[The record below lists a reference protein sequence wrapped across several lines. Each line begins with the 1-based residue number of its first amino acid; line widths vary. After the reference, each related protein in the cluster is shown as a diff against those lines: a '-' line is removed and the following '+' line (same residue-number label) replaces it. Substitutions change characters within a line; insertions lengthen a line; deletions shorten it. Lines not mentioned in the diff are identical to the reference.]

1 MKISQI
7 MTSTGPAEE
16 DLPPLQAMLLEELI
30 RRPDEVF
37 EYNDNGLLRIF
48 PRMKPSALSWSF
60 WTLHKKGLISKQR
73 VRLNGKLATVFGCHE
88 AIKAL
93 KEQMQEAPKAS

>member
-7 MTSTGPAEE
+7 MTSSGPAEE
-16 DLPPLQAMLLEELI
+16 DLPPLQSMLLEELLK
-30 RRPDEVF
+30 RTDEVF
-37 EYNDNGLLRIF
+37 EYNDQGLLRIF

-60 WTLHKKGLISKQR
+60 WSLHKKGLISKRR
-73 VRLNGKLATVFGCHE
+73 VRINGKLATVFGCHD

-93 KEQMQEAPKAS
+93 KEQMEGVH